1 MRIDAQ
7 EIFQSREGLDAILD
21 HVTDGVTVQ
30 DRAGRIVYANRAA
43 LPAIGFDSQQELLQ
57 APVSEVMR
65 RFELFD
71 EAGQPFSLGELP
83 GRRALAGQAP
93 PPVVVRYR
101 PRGAAEDR
109 YARVSARPILGLD
122 GTVEYVVNT
131 FHDITE
137 LKRGEQALRFLAGAG
152 VALSTSLDYDATLRR
167 VARLA
172 VPAIADWCVIDLVDE
187 DGSRLRRVA
196 VWHRDPAKRELA
208 AQLEER
214 YPSDLD
220 AEGGVGH
227 VIRTRQPIMVSE
239 LTDEQAAA
247 AASASG
253 YGEEYASL
261 IRGLGLRSYII
272 VPLSAGERTVG
283 AITLVAAES
292 GRRFGPQELTIAE
305 LLARRAALAV
315 ENSRLYQEAEAA
327 IATRDSFLAM
337 AAHELLTPLAVV
349 RGYSQGLVRLVERRS
364 AEPASGV
371 ETITI
376 EADRL
381 LRGAH
386 NVDAS
391 AERLTRLIHELLDIS
406 RLQQGALELERSA
419 VDLRDL
425 IGGVIDSA
433 RGQQAEGRYP
443 AGIRVSASL
452 PETPIV
458 GTWDG
463 SRLEHVLF
471 NVIDNAMKFSLPEAE
486 IAVEVTAADDI
497 ASISVLDHGIG
508 IPADQLESIF
518 EPFGRASNVA
528 GAGFPGFGM
537 GLAIGREIVQRH
549 GGSIVAESEGPGRGA
564 RMTLQLPVG

>member
-1 MRIDAQ
+1 MGIDAQ
-7 EIFQSREGLDAILD
+7 EIFRSREGLDAVLD

-30 DRAGRIVYANRAA
+30 DRAGRIVYANRSA
-43 LPAIGFDSQQELLQ
+43 LPAIGFDSVEELLQ
-57 APVSEVMR
+57 APTAEVLR

-71 EAGQPFSLGELP
+71 EAGEPFSLDRLP
-83 GRRALAGQAP
+83 GRRALAGEAP

-101 PRGAAEDR
+101 PTGAAEER
-109 YARVSARPILGLD
+109 YARVTARPIRGLE
-122 GTVEYVVNT
+122 GAVEYVVNT

-137 LKRGEQALRFLAGAG
+137 LKRREQALRFLAGAG
-152 VALSTSLDYDATLRR
+152 IALSTSLDYDATLRR

-172 VPAIADWCVIDLVDE
+172 VPAVADWCVIDVVDA
-187 DGSRLRRVA
+187 DGEPPRRVA

-208 AQLEER
+208 AELEARFPPDPE
-214 YPSDLD
+214 
-220 AEGGVGH
+220 ATQGVAQ
-227 VIRTRQPIMVSE
+227 VIRSRQPEMVSE
-239 LTDEQAAA
+239 LTAEQITGA
-247 AASASG
+247 G
-253 YGEEYASL
+253 RGEEYESLVAS
-261 IRGLGLRSYII
+261 LGLRSYII
-272 VPLSAGERTVG
+272 VPLIAGERTVG

-292 GRRFGPQELTIAE
+292 GRSFGPQELTIAE

-315 ENSRLYQEAEAA
+315 ENSRLYREAEEAVKA
-327 IATRDSFLAM
+327 RDSFLSM
-337 AAHELLTPLAVV
+337 AAHELLTPLTVV
-349 RGYSQGLVRLVERRS
+349 RGYSQGLVRLVERRRDQPAAG
-364 AEPASGV
+364 AETV
-371 ETITI
+371 TI

-391 AERLTRLIHELLDIS
+391 AQRLTRLIHELLDIS
-406 RLQQGALELERSA
+406 RLQQGALELERTPL
-419 VDLRDL
+419 DLREL
-425 IGGVIDSA
+425 VGGVIETA

-443 AGIRVSASL
+443 AGIRVRASL
-452 PETPIV
+452 PDTPIV

-463 SRLEHVLF
+463 ARLEHVLF
-471 NVIDNAMKFSLPEAE
+471 NVIDNAMKYSLPEAE
-486 IAVEVTAADDI
+486 IAVEVKAADEV

-518 EPFGRASNVA
+518 EPFGRGSNVA
-528 GAGFPGFGM
+528 DGGFPGFGM